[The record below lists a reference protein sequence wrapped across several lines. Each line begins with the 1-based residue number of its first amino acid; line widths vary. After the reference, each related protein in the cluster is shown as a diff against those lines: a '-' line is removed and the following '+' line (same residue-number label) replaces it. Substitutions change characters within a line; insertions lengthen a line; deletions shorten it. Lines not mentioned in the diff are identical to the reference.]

1 MSDRTRAEAQEADAD
16 GPGRPG
22 GDEHAPPTSK
32 WEWAVA
38 ALGAALV
45 AGAIGYLVYHA
56 LTIGEGVPEVVVEHA
71 GTRAVQGGHIVRFLA
86 RNRGSTTAASLR
98 IEGALL
104 RDSSVV
110 ETSEATLDYLPS
122 FSERQGGL
130 FFREDPGR
138 YELRLVPKGYAD
150 P

>member
-1 MSDRTRAEAQEADAD
+1 MSDETEAAAEGAPAK
-16 GPGRPG
+16 PGR
-22 GDEHAPPTSK
+22 DEHAPPTSP

-45 AGAIGYLVYHA
+45 AGTIGYLVHHA
-56 LTIGEGVPEVVVEHA
+56 LTVGEGVPEVSVEHT
-71 GTRAVQGGHIVRFLA
+71 GTRATQGGHIVRFLA
-86 RNRGSTTAASLR
+86 RNRGGATAAGLR
-98 IEGALL
+98 IEGELL

-110 ETSEATLDYLPS
+110 ETGEATLDYLPP
-122 FSERQGGL
+122 FSERRGGL

-138 YELRLVPKGYAD
+138 YELRLAPKGYAD

>member
-86 RNRGSTTAASLR
+86 RNRGSTTAASPDTKTAR
-98 IEGALL
+98 SSGSDQPPWC
-104 RDSSVV
+104 RRWVSRSDST
-110 ETSEATLDYLPS
+110 EKYCP
-122 FSERQGGL
+122 
-130 FFREDPGR
+130 
-138 YELRLVPKGYAD
+138 
-150 P
+150 